1 MTTRFNV
8 NKLCIVYTQ
17 FIYSFPKIAV
27 RNRVYLTNRALTDM
41 SL

>member
-1 MTTRFNV
+1 MTILFNV

-17 FIYSFPKIAV
+17 CIYSFPTIAV
-27 RNRVYLTNRALTDM
+27 RNSVYLTNRALADM